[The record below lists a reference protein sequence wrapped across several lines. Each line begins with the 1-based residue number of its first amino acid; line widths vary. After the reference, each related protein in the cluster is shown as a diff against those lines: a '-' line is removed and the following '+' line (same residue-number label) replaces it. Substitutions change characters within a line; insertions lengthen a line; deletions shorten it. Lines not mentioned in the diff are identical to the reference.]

1 MKLSKMEQEKTS
13 QNEALEATAN
23 KVQDTR
29 EKPRGNEK
37 NATGDDNN
45 VHKTIV
51 KRRERGLLAAIGI
64 FAVVM
69 AAVAVLGILLLREP
83 DDITQGQAD
92 CDAVRVSGKLPG
104 RIVHFYV
111 HEGDYVYAGDT
122 LVSIYSSTADAA
134 LYKARSMQDAAL
146 SQNQKV
152 EHGTRSEIVKT
163 AENAVQQAQAAE
175 EIARKTYERMENLYK
190 EGVVTEQ
197 KRDEAKAAYDA
208 ASAAVRT
215 AMSQLELARN
225 GAQREDKNASRSMA
239 NVARGSVMEVQ
250 SLLEDQ
256 ILVAPCDGEVSE
268 IYLHEG
274 ELVNTGTP
282 IMTISRLEDMWVAFS
297 VREDKLTGFTMG
309 KEVDVTIPALG
320 DKAAKMK
327 VFYIHDMGSYAAWN
341 ATKATGQYDRK
352 TFQVKARPVSPIE
365 NFRPGMSVLLKK

>member
-1 MKLSKMEQEKTS
+1 MEQEKNA
-13 QNEALEATAN
+13 QNEALEAT
-23 KVQDTR
+23 K
-29 EKPRGNEK
+29 EKAQEAQEK
-37 NATGDDNN
+37 AQKPAPNDEAE
-45 VHKTIV
+45 HKTIV
-51 KRRERGLLAAIGI
+51 KKRERGLLAAIGI
-64 FAVVM
+64 FAVAM
-69 AAVAVLGILLLREP
+69 AAIAILGLLLMREP
-83 DDITQGQAD
+83 DDTTQGQAD

-111 HEGDYVYAGDT
+111 HEGDYVYEGDT

-152 EHGTRSEIVKT
+152 EHGTRSEIIKT

-190 EGVVTEQ
+190 EGVVSEQ

-215 AMSQLELARN
+215 ATSQLELARN

-268 IYLHEG
+268 IYPHEG
-274 ELVNTGTP
+274 ELVSTGTP
-282 IMTISRLEDMWVAFS
+282 IMTISRLEDMWVSFS
-297 VREDKLTGFTMG
+297 VREDYLTNLTMG
-309 KEVDVTIPALG
+309 KEINVTIPALG

-352 TFQVKARPVSPIE
+352 TFEVKARPVTPIE

>member
-23 KVQDTR
+23 QVQDTR

>member
-1 MKLSKMEQEKTS
+1 MEQEKTS

-23 KVQDTR
+23 QVQDTR

-37 NATGDDNN
+37 KATGDDNN

>member
-23 KVQDTR
+23 QVQDTR

-37 NATGDDNN
+37 KATGDDNN

>member
-23 KVQDTR
+23 QVQDTR

-45 VHKTIV
+45 PHKTIV